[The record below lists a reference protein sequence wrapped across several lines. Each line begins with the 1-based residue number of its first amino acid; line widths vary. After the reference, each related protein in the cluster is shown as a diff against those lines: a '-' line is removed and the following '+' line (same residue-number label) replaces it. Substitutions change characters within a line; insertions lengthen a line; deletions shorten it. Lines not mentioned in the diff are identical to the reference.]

1 MAAQFPQRMPGG
13 LRLAVMLIFGGLW
26 LSGCYWLLLH
36 YFFAR
41 ASQFGPVQHPWE
53 PVILRV
59 HGWIA
64 VAGVFLL
71 GWLTAQHVSDRWQ
84 QAIKRISGVAIASVA
99 AILAV
104 TGYALY
110 YTTDRLHDIAGAAH
124 EVVGGAAVLLAL
136 THWRRHRPVRRSRL
150 LPG

>member
-1 MAAQFPQRMPGG
+1 MAAQFQQRMSGG
-13 LRLAVMLIFGGLW
+13 LRLAVMLTFGGLW

-41 ASQFGPVQHPWE
+41 ASEFGPVQHPWE

-71 GWLTAQHVSDRWQ
+71 GWITAQHVSDRWPQ
-84 QAIKRISGVAIASVA
+84 GIKRISGVAIASAA

-124 EVVGGAAVLLAL
+124 EVIGGTAVLLAL
-136 THWRRHRPVRRSRL
+136 THWRRHRPLRRSRL

>member
-1 MAAQFPQRMPGG
+1 MA
-13 LRLAVMLIFGGLW
+13 VTLIFGGLW

-36 YFFAR
+36 HFCAR
-41 ASQFGPVQHPWE
+41 ASEFGPVQHPWE
-53 PVILRV
+53 PVVLRI

-71 GWLTAQHVSDRWQ
+71 GWITAQHVSDRWP
-84 QAIKRISGVAIASVA
+84 QAIKRISGVAIAGVA

-110 YTTDRLHDIAGAAH
+110 YTTDRLHDIAGAIH
-124 EVVGGAAVLLAL
+124 EVVGGMAVLLAL
-136 THWRRHRPVRRSRL
+136 THWRRPRPVRRSGL
-150 LPG
+150 LSG